1 MALYSG
7 VSPFEIPAF
16 IGKDVDTV
24 EEIFERLV
32 ELDIVDEVR
41 VRREVTLNSRGRNI
55 ASEAMNDQ

>member
-1 MALYSG
+1 LRHDQ
-7 VSPFEIPAF
+7 
-16 IGKDVDTV
+16 DVDTV